1 VEKNKSNDRINPMK
15 IMVKVFGRYKDIS
28 GKETIQL
35 DIIDGNT
42 LQDVIDAFVKQY
54 PAVQKDKNRMMVTKN
69 KMFASFDTIVKQ
81 EDEIT
86 LSPPVVS
93 GG

>member
-1 VEKNKSNDRINPMK
+1 MK
-15 IMVKVFGRYKDIS
+15 ILVKVYGRYKDLT
-28 GKETIQL
+28 GKNIIQL

-42 LQDVIDAFVKQY
+42 LQDVIDAFIKKY
-54 PAVQKDKNRMMVTKN
+54 PLVQKDKNRMLVTKN
-69 KMFASFDTIVKQ
+69 KMFASSQTVITE

>member
-1 VEKNKSNDRINPMK
+1 MK
-15 IMVKVFGRYKDIS
+15 IIVKVFGRYKDIS

>member
-1 VEKNKSNDRINPMK
+1 MRVT
-15 IMVKVFGRYKDIS
+15 VKVFGRYKDIA

-35 DIIDGNT
+35 DIKDGHT
-42 LQDVIDAFVKQY
+42 LQDIINAFVIQY
-54 PAVQKDKNRMMVTKN
+54 PIVEKDKRWMMVTKN
-69 KMFASFDTIVKQ
+69 KIFASSETEVTK

>member
-1 VEKNKSNDRINPMK
+1 MK
-15 IMVKVFGRYKDIS
+15 IIVKVFGRYKDIS

-42 LQDVIDAFVKQY
+42 LQDVINAFVKQY

-69 KMFASFDTIVKQ
+69 KMFASFDTLVTQ

>member
-1 VEKNKSNDRINPMK
+1 MK
-15 IMVKVFGRYKDIS
+15 ITVKVFGRYKDIT
-28 GKETIQL
+28 GRETVQL
-35 DIIDGNT
+35 DIVDGNT
-42 LQDVIDAFVKQY
+42 LQDVINAFVRQY
-54 PAVQKDKNRMMVTKN
+54 PLVAKDKSRMMVTKN
-69 KMFASFDTIVKQ
+69 KIFASFDTAISK

>member
-1 VEKNKSNDRINPMK
+1 MK
-15 IMVKVFGRYKDIS
+15 IIVKVFGRYKDIS

-42 LQDVIDAFVKQY
+42 LQDVINVFVKQY

-69 KMFASFDTIVKQ
+69 KMFASFDTIVTT